1 LFRFLSV
8 YKKKRVGTDVGKD
21 FPKKEKSMITQKD
34 LIRKSAVFY
43 ASKPAIVY
51 EGRTLTYREVDERA
65 NRLANA
71 LAQLGLRPGSRVAT
85 LQHNCLEY
93 VEICFG
99 LIKGG
104 FPQLIMNPRLNPSEI
119 SFQLNDSETEVV
131 ILQHHYAELIRP
143 IIGQL
148 SKVKHFICFD
158 GQGSGMLDYDK
169 LISSVSPLEPAWE
182 LNLQDLGE
190 LRYTSGTTG
199 TPKGIMLPYGSWLA
213 VSRNLLLD
221 QMPYLDSSDRFAALQ
236 PLYHGAGWRILPVWI
251 RGATHYVVRR
261 FDPEI
266 AVDLIEKE
274 RITVIKTIPTVILRL
289 LDVPDIKKRD
299 LSSLRAV
306 IFGASPMPVERF
318 KQAIEIFGPIFIQG
332 YGQTEAPV
340 TICALKKEDYAVAG
354 DPAKVKHLSS
364 VGRPYTMVKVK
375 VVNEA
380 GQEVAPGELG
390 EVIVQGDHMMT
401 GYLNRP
407 EATAETIR
415 NGWIYTRDMATVDEA
430 GYIYL
435 TGGRKSDMIITGGLN
450 VYPVEVEQVLYQ
462 HPAVAEAAVIGVPDP
477 QWGEAIK
484 ACIILKAGY
493 QVNEEEII
501 EFCKERL
508 ASYKKPRSVDFVTEF
523 PKNAAGKIMHKELR
537 RKYAEDQQ

>member
-1 LFRFLSV
+1 
-8 YKKKRVGTDVGKD
+8 
-21 FPKKEKSMITQKD
+21 MITQKD

-51 EGRTLTYREVDERA
+51 EGHTLTYREVDERA
-65 NRLANA
+65 NKLANA
-71 LAQLGLRPGSRVAT
+71 LAQLGLRPGNRVAT
-85 LQHNCLEY
+85 LQRNCLQY
-93 VEICFG
+93 VEISFA

-104 FPQLIMNPRLNPSEI
+104 FPQLTMNPRLNPSEI
-119 SFQLNDSETEVV
+119 LFQLNDSGTEAI
-131 ILQHHYAELIRP
+131 ILQHYYAELIRP
-143 IIGQL
+143 ILAQL
-148 SKVKHFICFD
+148 RGVKHFICFD
-158 GQGSGMLDYDK
+158 GQEPGMQDYDR
-169 LISSVSPLEPAWE
+169 LLVSSSPLEPDLE
-182 LNLQDLGE
+182 LDLQALGE

-199 TPKGIMLPYGSWLA
+199 APKGIMLPYKSWLYVA
-213 VSRNLLLD
+213 RNLLLD
-221 QMPYLDSSDRFAALQ
+221 QLPFLDFRDKFMALQ

-251 RGATHYVVRR
+251 RGATHYVVHR
-261 FDPEI
+261 FEPEI
-266 AVDLIEKE
+266 ALDLIEKE
-274 RITVIKTIPTVILRL
+274 RITVIKTIPMVILRL
-289 LDVPDIKKRD
+289 LDYPDIKKRD

-340 TICALKKEDYAVAG
+340 TICALKKEDYAVAD
-354 DPAKVKHLSS
+354 DPRKVKHLSS

-380 GQEVAPGELG
+380 GKEVVPGELG

-407 EATAETIR
+407 DATAETIR

-450 VYPVEVEQVLYQ
+450 VYPNEVEQVLYQ

-484 ACIILKAGY
+484 ACIIIKAGY
-493 QVNEEEII
+493 QVSEEEII
-501 EFCKERL
+501 EFCQERL
-508 ASYKKPRSVDFVTEF
+508 ASYKKPRSVDFVAEF
-523 PKNAAGKIMHKELR
+523 PKNAAGKILHKELR